1 MIKPTFFCALLL
13 WCIRSTRTNSGP
25 EGHPSDA
32 WGLVDN
38 RPALLRRRRPQNGRV
53 APWAGTSCS
62 RPFSCGHGVPKPSEP
77 RVQALGTPTG
87 AVTDDMNHWDRT
99 LVLPALFHRARGHAP
114 DQILGEQYVNHDD
127 RNDRDH

>member
-53 APWAGTSCS
+53 APWTVELQAFQGPLSTAS
-62 RPFSCGHGVPKPSEP
+62 RNRLARGP
-77 RVQALGTPTG
+77 RRLGTP
-87 AVTDDMNHWDRT
+87 
-99 LVLPALFHRARGHAP
+99 
-114 DQILGEQYVNHDD
+114 LGP
-127 RNDRDH
+127 